1 MAPPLSVHRVMS
13 QPHKPALSVMAE
25 LTSGPIAC
33 SSRMSQPH
41 KPALGIMA
49 ESRQDQ
55 SLVPLSEA

>member
-1 MAPPLSVHRVMS
+1 MS